1 MAKNPLIYVIDDNA
15 MLRALINQQLQNTLA
30 CEVVSFEHADNVL
43 DDWNSVTPDLVIL
56 DYQFEIPDLKYKNGL
71 QFLHALR
78 SQSNVPVIALTGQS
92 EKEVMSTLIKQ
103 GANDYIPKD
112 EPQFLETLMSSV
124 QTILSFQ
131 ETQRQLKTSVFNVN
145 AKFLLI
151 ILLVLAGLIALG
163 MFI

>member
-103 GANDYIPKD
+103 GESCLTRCLD
-112 EPQFLETLMSSV
+112 EATAWIAGCQV
-124 QTILSFQ
+124 
-131 ETQRQLKTSVFNVN
+131 QLKTSKRWTV
-145 AKFLLI
+145 LS
-151 ILLVLAGLIALG
+151 ILELSPSLRS
-163 MFI
+163 